1 MKIKR
6 KYYIETYGCQMNV
19 SDSELIISVLD
30 NDGYEQVDS
39 IDDAD
44 IILFNT
50 CSVREH
56 AEQRVLGRVSNE
68 RHRKIQKP
76 SLKIGLLGCMAQRI
90 GERLVSDDL
99 GIDFA
104 VGVDQY
110 HALPEILRETCGSEL
125 GFDSEQIY
133 EGIIPKHQGEHCAF
147 ITIMRG
153 CNNFCS
159 YCIVPYVR
167 GRERSRPYSDI
178 KKDIEQALSSN
189 MFDITLLGQNVNSY
203 LFDGMAFP
211 ALLRQIEKDFEGIKR
226 LRFITSHPK
235 DLSDELIETMA
246 NSSILCNHIHLPM
259 QSGDNEVL
267 RRMNRSYSI
276 EDYMLIVDKLRK
288 AVPDIALTTDLI
300 AGFPGESKEQFEA
313 TLSAMERI
321 GFDYAFCFKYS
332 PREGTE
338 AANNEN
344 QVPESERLK
353 RLQEMIELQRKITLD
368 KYREMIGKE
377 VEVYVEGFSKKSKEK
392 VSGKSRD
399 FKICVLSGD
408 ANDIGTIKRAKVLNA
423 TAGTLIC
430 E

>member
-1 MKIKR
+1 MKLNL

-259 QSGDNEVL
+259 QSGDNKVL

-338 AANNEN
+338 AANYEN

>member
-259 QSGDNEVL
+259 QSGDNKVL

-338 AANNEN
+338 AANYEN

-377 VEVYVEGFSKKSKEK
+377 VEVYVEGFSKKSKKK

>member
-1 MKIKR
+1 MKLNL

-377 VEVYVEGFSKKSKEK
+377 VEVYVEGFSKKSKKK

>member
-1 MKIKR
+1 
-6 KYYIETYGCQMNV
+6 MNV

-377 VEVYVEGFSKKSKEK
+377 VEVYVEGFSKKSKKK

>member
-30 NDGYEQVDS
+30 DAEYEQVES

-68 RHRKIQKP
+68 RHRKMQKP

-104 VGVDQY
+104 IGVDQY
-110 HALPEILRETCGSEL
+110 HALPEILRETCGSKL

-167 GRERSRPYSDI
+167 GRERSRPYFDI

-203 LFDGMAFP
+203 LYDGKAFP
-211 ALLRQIEKDFEGIKR
+211 ALLKQIEKDFKNIKR

-267 RRMNRSYSI
+267 KRMNRSYSI

-338 AANNEN
+338 AANYEN
-344 QVPESERLK
+344 QVPEPERLK
-353 RLQEMIELQRKITLD
+353 RLQEMIELQRKITFD
-368 KYREMIGKE
+368 KYRAMIGKE
-377 VEVYVEGFSKKSKEK
+377 VEVYVEGFSKKSKKK
-392 VSGKSRD
+392 VSGKSLD

-408 ANDIGTIKRAKVLNA
+408 AKDIGTIKRAKVLNA